1 VQCRW
6 RPGLPWWPAS
16 IYTRKGWQRPR
27 MQNGRLKTVLE
38 ELRRRLA
45 DLYGE
50 RLRHVVLYG
59 SQARGDAQPD
69 SDIDV
74 LVVLKGVVH
83 PHDERRRAEG
93 ILSEVSLEFDTV
105 ISCYFVGE
113 ERYLH
118 PDVPLLRNAQ
128 REGILV

>member
-1 VQCRW
+1 
-6 RPGLPWWPAS
+6 LPWRSRS
-16 IYTRKGWQRPR
+16 IYTRRGWGSPR
-27 MQNGRLKTVLE
+27 MSNERLKVILG

-59 SQARGDAQPD
+59 SQARGDARPD

-74 LVVLKGVVH
+74 LVVLEGGVQ
-83 PHDERRRAEG
+83 PHEERRRAEG
-93 ILSEVSLEFDTV
+93 LLSEVSLEFDTV
-105 ISCYFVGE
+105 VSCYFVGE

-118 PDVPLLRNAQ
+118 PDIPLLRNAQ
-128 REGILV
+128 REGMVV

>member
-1 VQCRW
+1 
-6 RPGLPWWPAS
+6 
-16 IYTRKGWQRPR
+16 
-27 MQNGRLKTVLE
+27 MQNARVMTILR
-38 ELRRRLA
+38 ELRCRLA
-45 DLYGE
+45 ELYGE

-59 SQARGDAQPD
+59 SQARGDAKPD

-74 LVVLKGVVH
+74 LVVLEGEVQ
-83 PHDERRRAEG
+83 PHQERRRAESV
-93 ILSEVSLEFDTV
+93 LSDVSLEFDTV
-105 ISCYFVGE
+105 MSCYFVAE

>member
-1 VQCRW
+1 
-6 RPGLPWWPAS
+6 
-16 IYTRKGWQRPR
+16 
-27 MQNGRLKTVLE
+27 MQNGHLMTILE

-50 RLRHVVLYG
+50 RLRYVVLYG
-59 SQARGDAQPD
+59 SQARGDAKPD
-69 SDIDV
+69 SDIDL

-83 PHDERRRAEG
+83 AHQERRLTEA

-113 ERYLH
+113 DRYLH

>member
-1 VQCRW
+1 
-6 RPGLPWWPAS
+6 
-16 IYTRKGWQRPR
+16 
-27 MQNGRLKTVLE
+27 MHNGRLTQILG
-38 ELRRRLA
+38 ELRRRLV

-59 SQARGDAQPD
+59 SQARGDARLD

-74 LVVLKGVVH
+74 LVVLKGEVQ
-83 PHDERRRAEG
+83 PHQERRRAECL
-93 ILSEVSLEFDTV
+93 LSEIALQFDTV
-105 ISCYFVGE
+105 ISCYFVSE
-113 ERYLH
+113 DRYLH